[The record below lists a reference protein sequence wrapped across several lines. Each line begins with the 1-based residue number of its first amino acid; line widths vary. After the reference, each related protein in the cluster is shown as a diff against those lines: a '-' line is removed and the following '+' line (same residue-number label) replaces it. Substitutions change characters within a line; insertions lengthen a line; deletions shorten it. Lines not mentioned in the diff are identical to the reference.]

1 MGASCLQLHLQRLA
15 GWPVEM
21 ELREY
26 YDPLDGTLLD
36 VELVPPGYP
45 IVHNFEPDLEA
56 FYNDW
61 I

>member
-1 MGASCLQLHLQRLA
+1 
-15 GWPVEM
+15 M

-36 VELVPPGYP
+36 VELVSPGYP
-45 IVHNFEPDLEA
+45 IVHNFQPDLEV

-61 I
+61 LGRPVPTA